1 MADKRDYYEVLGLQK
16 GASDNDIKKAFR
28 KMAMKYHPDKNPGDK
43 VAEEK
48 FKEINEAY
56 AVLSDPEKKEKY
68 DRFGHAG
75 VDPNSGFGG
84 GAGGFGGFG
93 GFEDIFDMF
102 GGAFGG
108 FGGGSRGRRNNGPRK
123 GSDLQKA
130 VTITFEEAAFGTK
143 KEIRLNKYVK
153 CKTCGGSGA
162 APGTSKKS
170 CPKCGGTG
178 EIRTAQR
185 TPLGTFQSV
194 SPCPDCNGTGEINE
208 TPCPDCGGSG
218 KTRDNVTISVNIP
231 AGVDND
237 SVIPIKGQGEPGV
250 NGGPDGDLYI
260 VINVEPH
267 KIFERRG
274 QDLWLEIPI
283 TFDQAALGDDII
295 VPTLEGKVSYKV
307 PSGTQPDTI
316 FRLKGKGIKSVRG
329 NRKGDL
335 YVKVNLEVPKS
346 DFCDGGKGDRRMLSE
361 EEQLPGFT
369 ERVLFLDRSIKNHK
383 STRVCIQKGYALFLL
398 TEK

>member
-208 TPCPDCGGSG
+208 TPCPDCSGSG

-335 YVKVNLEVPKS
+335 YVKVNLEVPTKLNSKQKKAISAMAEKVTGECYQKKS
-346 DFCDGGKGDRRMLSE
+346 S
-361 EEQLPGFT
+361 
-369 ERVLFLDRSIKNHK
+369 FLDSLKEFF
-383 STRVCIQKGYALFLL
+383 S
-398 TEK
+398 

>member
-28 KMAMKYHPDKNPGDK
+28 KMAMKYHPDKKPGDK

-329 NRKGDL
+329 NRKGAL
-335 YVKVNLEVPKS
+335 YVKVNLEVPTKLNSKQKKAISAMAEKVTGECYQKKS
-346 DFCDGGKGDRRMLSE
+346 S
-361 EEQLPGFT
+361 
-369 ERVLFLDRSIKNHK
+369 FLDSLKEFF
-383 STRVCIQKGYALFLL
+383 S
-398 TEK
+398 

>member
-16 GASDNDIKKAFR
+16 GASYNDIKKAFR

-123 GSDLQKA
+123 DSDLQKA

-218 KTRDNVTISVNIP
+218 KMRDNVTISVNIP

-237 SVIPIKGQGEPGV
+237 SV
-250 NGGPDGDLYI
+250 
-260 VINVEPH
+260 
-267 KIFERRG
+267 
-274 QDLWLEIPI
+274 IPI

-335 YVKVNLEVPKS
+335 YVKVNLEVPTKLNSKQKKAISAMAEKVTGECYQKKS
-346 DFCDGGKGDRRMLSE
+346 S
-361 EEQLPGFT
+361 
-369 ERVLFLDRSIKNHK
+369 FLDSLKEFF
-383 STRVCIQKGYALFLL
+383 S
-398 TEK
+398 

>member
-16 GASDNDIKKAFR
+16 DIKKAFR

-335 YVKVNLEVPKS
+335 YVKVNLEVPTKLNSKQKKAISAMAEKVTGECYQKKS
-346 DFCDGGKGDRRMLSE
+346 S
-361 EEQLPGFT
+361 
-369 ERVLFLDRSIKNHK
+369 FLDSLKEFF
-383 STRVCIQKGYALFLL
+383 S
-398 TEK
+398 